1 MRWNL
6 RLAAAQRDIWKASE
20 LQRMLA
26 DAGLVISAGKM
37 SNLWSGQP
45 VTIRL
50 DDLEVICE
58 VLGCEPGDLL
68 IREPGKIRRDEP
80 AGDDV
85 PAARSWRRAGDP
97 ASARRAVRA
106 ASVSSA
112 AVPPGRRRRRP
123 RASRLRSCD
132 HCLAW
137 GMLTERLCKACR
149 SFASTHPTG
158 TCATC
163 GRDLPVDTGVCRPCR
178 KQASLIAGP
187 GNKTALDLSV
197 AAVTGHQLRFH
208 FGRLAATNSRPVRLP
223 CPATAPPPRMTG
235 SGPGWVQPL
244 LCDAPRDLS
253 RVSAQL
259 PPLDPGL
266 ARASCTPRPGGS
278 PSCADGHRARC
289 P

>member
-26 DAGLVISAGKM
+26 EAGLVISAGKM

-68 IREPGKIRRDEP
+68 IREPVKFRRGEQADDDARA
-80 AGDDV
+80 AGGR
-85 PAARSWRRAGDP
+85 RSGDP
-97 ASARRAVRA
+97 TPTHRTFRASRCERARP
-106 ASVSSA
+106 
-112 AVPPGRRRRRP
+112 PPGSSRRQRP

-132 HCLAW
+132 HCLAL

-149 SFASTHPTG
+149 SFASNHPAG

-163 GRDLPVDTGVCRPCR
+163 GRDLPADAGVCRPCR

-187 GNKTALDLSV
+187 AEQDGAGPVRRGCHRAPVAVSLRSAGRHGQRAYGCPALGSSATADDPAPARLGP
-197 AAVTGHQLRFH
+197 AAALRC
-208 FGRLAATNSRPVRLP
+208 AARPVP
-223 CPATAPPPRMTG
+223 CQRRAP
-235 SGPGWVQPL
+235 
-244 LCDAPRDLS
+244 APR
-253 RVSAQL
+253 
-259 PPLDPGL
+259 
-266 ARASCTPRPGGS
+266 PRPG
-278 PSCADGHRARC
+278 
-289 P
+289 